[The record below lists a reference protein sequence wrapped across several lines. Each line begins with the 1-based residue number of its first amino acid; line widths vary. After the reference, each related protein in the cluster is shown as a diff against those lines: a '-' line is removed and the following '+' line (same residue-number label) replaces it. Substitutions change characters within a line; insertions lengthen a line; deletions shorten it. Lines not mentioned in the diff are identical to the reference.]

1 MPFKNQ
7 RSPSAPIVY
16 GGVSI
21 NPQDGSIS
29 ADSLD
34 VENLTIGGD
43 AFENILAGV
52 QYDAPGGIVWRQK
65 MYGTMPWVTTYS
77 GSGYASIFQRY
88 VTFEGGRLYH
98 VTVSPIEIEMSGSM
112 DSRGMFGFLIVQ
124 PRRSNSDYFYKTHYN
139 YAEESGGRNALTLPG
154 ATYPI
159 SLPADSG
166 LNQGII
172 TFRIYSP
179 TNGGTW
185 RIRTRFNDPEIQ
197 VIDMGSYDKA
207 AFSDTNLANVGIANP
222 GAPAP
227 APEDPPLPP
236 PPPPEKSTTSY
247 TSDFYATQYATYSL
261 NSGNNQ
267 TSDYP
272 GIIRQG
278 TASVP
283 RIGMTRFSGTD
294 KYGRSLADLRA
305 SNVVV
310 KSAVVYIGA
319 AYGGKTTKWYYS
331 SGGIGRLYYH
341 NASSF
346 PSEGVPGRTYLG
358 EIPNWKNAQERS
370 YNGGST
376 IVNAM
381 NNGTFKGF
389 ALSGEGRTGQ
399 NTYHGDFPYRMR
411 LRVTYTVTE

>member
-21 NPQDGSIS
+21 NPQDGSIA

-34 VENLTIGGD
+34 IENLAIGGD
-43 AFENILAGV
+43 NFEDILAGV
-52 QYDAPGGIVWRQK
+52 QYSAPRGIIWRQK
-65 MYGTMPWVTTYS
+65 MYGTMPWVTTNT

-98 VTVSPIEIEMSGSM
+98 VVVSPIEIELTGTMVSS
-112 DSRGMFGFLIVQ
+112 GMFGYLIVQ
-124 PRRSNSDYFYKTHYN
+124 PRRSNSDYFFKTHYN

-172 TFRIYSP
+172 TFRVYSP

-185 RIRTRFNDPEIQ
+185 RIRSRYADPEVQ
-197 VIDMGSYDKA
+197 VIDMGSYDSA
-207 AFSDTNLANVGIANP
+207 AFNDTDLANVGITNP
-222 GAPAP
+222 GGTEPT
-227 APEDPPLPP
+227 PP
-236 PPPPEKSTTSY
+236 PPPPAPSTTSY
-247 TSDFYATQYATYSL
+247 TSDFYATHYATYSL
-261 NSGNNQ
+261 NSGDNQ
-267 TSDYP
+267 TSNYP
-272 GIIRQG
+272 GLILQSSTI
-278 TASVP
+278 TP
-283 RIGMTRFSGTD
+283 RIGMTRFGGAD
-294 KYGRSLADLRA
+294 KYGRTLADLRA

-319 AYGGKTTKWYYS
+319 AYGGKSTKWYYS

-341 NASSF
+341 NASTF
-346 PSEGVPGRTYLG
+346 PSEGVPGRTFLG
-358 EIPNWKNAQERS
+358 EIANWKNAQERS

-399 NTYHGDFPYRMR
+399 NTYHGEFPYRMR